1 MLRLNERVGF
11 SLILVVFAVLLL
23 IEASGLRP
31 RAALLPQIIG
41 YPFLLG
47 SFILFLGD
55 LLPNIERRFKRFFY
69 SGVNSMDGAA
79 EGEADTLRGLYA
91 LMAWMLVTLVLIYA
105 LGVIGGLWLALMGY
119 LKFMVKRTWV
129 FSLLYASLFCLF
141 IYVVFVLVMDVY
153 YFVLPVHQ
161 WFL

>member
-1 MLRLNERVGF
+1 
-11 SLILVVFAVLLL
+11 
-23 IEASGLRP
+23 
-31 RAALLPQIIG
+31 
-41 YPFLLG
+41 
-47 SFILFLGD
+47 
-55 LLPNIERRFKRFFY
+55 
-69 SGVNSMDGAA
+69 MDGAA

>member
-11 SLILVVFAVLLL
+11 SLILLAFAVLLL
-23 IEASGLRP
+23 VEASGLRP

-41 YPFLLG
+41 FPFLVG
-47 SFILFLGD
+47 SFIVLLGD
-55 LLPNIERRFKRFFY
+55 LFPAIERRFKRFFY
-69 SGVNSMDGAA
+69 AGVNSMDGAA

-91 LMAWMLVTLVLIYA
+91 FMLWMLLTLILIYA

-119 LKFMVKRTWV
+119 LKFMVQRTWV
-129 FSLLYASLFCLF
+129 FSLLYASLLCLF
-141 IYVVFVLVMDVY
+141 IYVVFVLIMDVY

-161 WFL
+161 W